1 MLCQE
6 KTDGAVRRL
15 QEELFEVEIG
25 LNWFWRIET
34 SNLGVQSVGD
44 PVGLCGTVW
53 RLNTQR
59 HFDIIRIY
67 VYSIGAMHLD
77 SGLRL

>member
-15 QEELFEVEIG
+15 QEELFEAKIG

-34 SNLGVQSVGD
+34 SNLGVQSVREFHWA
-44 PVGLCGTVW
+44 V
-53 RLNTQR
+53 R
-59 HFDIIRIY
+59 HCLEVEYAETF
-67 VYSIGAMHLD
+67 
-77 SGLRL
+77 